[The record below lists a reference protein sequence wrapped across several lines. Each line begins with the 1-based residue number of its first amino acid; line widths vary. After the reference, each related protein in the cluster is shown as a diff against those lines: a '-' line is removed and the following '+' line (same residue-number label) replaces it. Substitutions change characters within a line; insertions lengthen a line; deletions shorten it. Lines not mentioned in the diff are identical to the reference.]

1 MFQAFTLTGDQ
12 VYCYPSLRYYSNNVD
27 RVKFLTANVQEDI
40 VKMGEELKMI
50 RSEIDKNKQNLQSLN
65 TEIHKNESEAKKT
78 DTQLMKITQKIRK
91 LTSVSYYIFMF
102 CVLFDN
108 LIKSRFYKPPS
119 PIH

>member
-40 VKMGEELKMI
+40 IKMEEELKMC
-50 RSEIDKNKQNLQSLN
+50 RSEIEKNRQNQLSLN
-65 TEIHKNESEAKKT
+65 TEIHKNENEAKKT

-91 LTSVSYYIFMF
+91 LTSVSYYIFIF
-102 CVLFDN
+102 CVFFD
-108 LIKSRFYKPPS
+108 K
-119 PIH
+119 